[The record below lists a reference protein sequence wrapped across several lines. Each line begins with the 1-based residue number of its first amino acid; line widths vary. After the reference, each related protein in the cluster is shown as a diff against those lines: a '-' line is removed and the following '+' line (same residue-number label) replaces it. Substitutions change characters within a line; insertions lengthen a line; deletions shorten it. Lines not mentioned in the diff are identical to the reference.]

1 MDERAVGKVGVKAP
15 RGVSADVGGSSTNRR
30 AVKSMEIVKSAFV
43 AVTDGVAVLHEA
55 TREVVVRY
63 CVVRS
68 TKLRYALTWMSSG
81 FGGGSG

>member
-15 RGVSADVGGSSTNRR
+15 RGVSADVGGSSTNIR
-30 AVKSMEIVKSAFV
+30 VKSMEIVKSAFV

-55 TREVVVRY
+55 TREVVVRF
-63 CVVRS
+63 VRS

-81 FGGGSG
+81 FRGGSG